1 MGYSVRVAT
10 SAHDSVLSSVGYIA
24 EVCFAPHAAARLL
37 REYESTLVALRDNPT
52 FCPVSLAASQQLG
65 RRIFRKSI
73 PRYFLYFYVDE
84 GADGVVVFSFLH
96 RKQDALAHL
105 PHDYGEA

>member
-1 MGYSVRVAT
+1 MGHSVRVTT

-52 FCPVSLAASQQLG
+52 FCPVSLAASQ
-65 RRIFRKSI
+65 
-73 PRYFLYFYVDE
+73 
-84 GADGVVVFSFLH
+84 
-96 RKQDALAHL
+96 
-105 PHDYGEA
+105 